1 MGNFDEMALAVEM
14 LSGGKNKVLLDDLG
28 LPGIYVVIPKGT
40 NSVIGGDGSVVHPAF
55 KVNGVEKE
63 SILISKYHNY
73 VYNDRAYS
81 LPGRLPKYN
90 VNQNISKTYCTNKG
104 KGFHLFTFAEW
115 AYIALW
121 CKKNGTMPHG
131 NNNYGKDSAYPYE
144 IGVSIG
150 GKDSSNRTQ
159 WTSPGSGPVTWA
171 HDWTNAGIYDLNGN
185 INDWTDGMRIV
196 DGEIQIIA
204 NNDAALGADCD
215 TGADSTLWKAIM
227 PDGSLVAPGTSGTL
241 HYDYLTSKITL
252 ATSTTDDGSTYRS
265 TGFKDLALESGL
277 SVPELAKLL
286 TLYPD
291 QPGEDVYG
299 GDMRYVTLAGERLPY
314 CGGTWGTGASA
325 GVFCV
330 DLADPRSYA
339 TGYIGFRSAYV
350 DLPSA

>member
-55 KVNGVEKE
+55 KVNGVEKDA
-63 SILISKYHNY
+63 ILISKYQNY
-73 VYNDRAYS
+73 IFSDRAYS
-81 LPGRLPKYN
+81 LPGRLPKVY
-90 VNQNISKTYCTNKG
+90 VNQNSAKTYCTNKG
-104 KGFHLFTFAEW
+104 KGFHLMTLPEW
-115 AYIALW
+115 AYVALW

-131 NNNYGKDSAYPYE
+131 NNNYGKDSSYAYE
-144 IGVSIG
+144 TGVG
-150 GKDSSNRTQ
+150 LTKDGNGKINIV
-159 WTSPGSGPVTWA
+159 SPGSGPVTWA
-171 HDWTNAGIYDLNGN
+171 HDHTNAGIYDLNGN
-185 INDWTDGMRIV
+185 IWEWNDGMRIV

-227 PDGSLVAPGTSGTL
+227 SDGSLVAPGTSGTL

-252 ATSTTDDGSTYRS
+252 ATSTTDDGTTSRS
-265 TGFKDLALESGL
+265 GQYKDMAIESGL
-277 SVPELAKLL
+277 TAPELVKLL

-299 GDMRYVTLAGERLPY
+299 GDYRYVTLAGERLPL
-314 CGGTWGTGASA
+314 CGGNWVSTSSA

-330 DLADPRSYA
+330 GLSVPRSGSDGA
-339 TGYIGFRSAYV
+339 VGFRSAFV